1 MKKLII
7 LIAVLLAG
15 LSVRAQDK
23 REQIESARIAFIS
36 QRLNLSPAQAEKF
49 WPLYNEFSSK
59 RQDIKRAIRK
69 TQLASQ
75 ESTAT
80 EETLKTNLYNGIALK
95 QKELDLEKEY
105 LARFLLV
112 LSARQVTEL
121 QKAEKDFLKT
131 MLDKLSND

>member
-7 LIAVLLAG
+7 LIAVLLIG
-15 LSVRAQDK
+15 LSARAQDK

-59 RQDIKRAIRK
+59 KQDIKRAMRK
-69 TQLASQ
+69 IQQASQ
-75 ESTAT
+75 EATAT
-80 EETLKTNLYNGIALK
+80 EETLKTNLYNGTALK

>member
-7 LIAVLLAG
+7 LIAIILTG
-15 LSVRAQDK
+15 LSARAQDK

-69 TQLASQ
+69 TQQASQ
-75 ESTAT
+75 EGAIT
-80 EETLKTNLYNGIALK
+80 EEALKTNLYTTTALK

-105 LARFLLV
+105 LGRFLLV